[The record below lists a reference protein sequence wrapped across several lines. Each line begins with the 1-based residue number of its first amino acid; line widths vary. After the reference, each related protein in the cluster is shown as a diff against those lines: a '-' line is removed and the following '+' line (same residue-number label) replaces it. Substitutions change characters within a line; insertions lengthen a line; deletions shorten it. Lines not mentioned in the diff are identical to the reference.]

1 MILAIVTFRYGDDF
15 DPEQIDATSRARRDF
30 YVGLEGLRQKLYW
43 VAPERREAG
52 GAYVWESRE
61 RAESIYS
68 DEWKTRAEQ
77 VFGARPE
84 VHFADITDVIT
95 NQPVSI

>member
-15 DPEQIDATSRARRDF
+15 DPEQFAATSRSRRDF

-61 RAESIYS
+61 RAESVYN

-84 VHFADITDVIT
+84 VQFADITDVIT
-95 NQPVSI
+95 NQSVSV

>member
-1 MILAIVTFRYGDDF
+1 MTLAIVTFHYGDEF
-15 DPEQIDATSRARRDF
+15 DSEHFARMSRSRRDF

-52 GAYVWESRE
+52 GAYVWELRNV
-61 RAESIYS
+61 AEGIYS
-68 DEWKTRAEQ
+68 EEWRTRAEQ

-84 VHFADITDVIT
+84 VQFFEITDVIA
-95 NQPVSI
+95 NQPVTV